1 LEETL
6 IRLLYRLA
14 EKPVI
19 AALRELSQL
28 ETALDSGVDICFFMG
43 GSINE
48 MKDAVARAQE
58 RKVGAFIHIDL
69 VKGLSRSDKEAVD
82 FVAGYIGA
90 DGIITPKAHLIQE
103 AKRNGLFA
111 VQHLFIIDSLAVG
124 NAMRMVESV
133 KPDAIEIMPGV
144 IPKTIAGFADVFH
157 HIPIIASG
165 LIETPA
171 EAKQCL
177 DAGAMGI
184 STSERGLWGLTYD
197 QLK

>member
-1 LEETL
+1 MTL

-14 EKPVI
+14 DKPVI
-19 AALRELSQL
+19 AALRDLSQL
-28 ETALDSGVDICFFMG
+28 EAALVSGVDICFFMG
-43 GSINE
+43 GSIIE
-48 MKDAVARAQE
+48 MKDAVARARSE
-58 RKVGAFIHIDL
+58 NISSFIHIDL

-103 AKRNGLFA
+103 AKRNGIFA
-111 VQHLFIIDSLAVG
+111 ILHVFIIDSLAVR

-133 KPDAIEIMPGV
+133 QPDAIEIMPGL
-144 IPKTIAGFADVFH
+144 IPKTIAGFADAFQQ
-157 HIPIIASG
+157 IPVIASG
-165 LIETPA
+165 LVETPS

-184 STSERGLWGLTYD
+184 STSQRGLWGLTYD
-197 QLK
+197 QLS